1 MRVLNG
7 CDHRLRTGNL
17 VMISPEHWHSFWY
30 YFKTLKDSQGRQHI
44 ERWFSLSTPLSPHMF
59 LCLGE
64 ERLVG
69 VELDT
74 YGLSISCTKLFHL
87 ETQRVFY
94 LEHGRGKVSE
104 LKEANETT

>member
-7 CDHRLRTGNL
+7 CDHRLWTGNL
-17 VMISPEHWHSFWY
+17 VLISPQDWHSFWY
-30 YFKTLKDSQGRQHI
+30 YFKTFKDSQGRQHI
-44 ERWFSLSTPLSPHMF
+44 ERWFSASTPLAPQMF

-69 VELDT
+69 VELYS
-74 YGLSISCTKLFHL
+74 YGLSITCTKLFHL

-94 LEHGRGKVSE
+94 LAHGRGKVSE
-104 LKEANETT
+104 PKEANETT